1 MMQSLPQN
9 LTRRAKLS
17 TGAILAAIVLT
28 IAALIALSAAIG
40 RHEIGGYE
48 IQNPVSPVSDWK
60 AAPSQAGLALARN

>member
-1 MMQSLPQN
+1 MMQPLPKN

-40 RHEIGGYE
+40 RQEMGGYE
-48 IQNPVSPVSDWK
+48 IQNPVTPMSEWNAVPAEARLAV
-60 AAPSQAGLALARN
+60 AGN